1 LATSGNGPRDPG
13 TEARLA
19 RLGNE
24 FRLMRADT
32 SAMRSDV
39 SYMRGRIESLPT
51 TWQMVGMILAGNVG
65 LAGIL
70 PAAVK
75 LLGHP

>member
-1 LATSGNGPRDPG
+1 
-13 TEARLA
+13 
-19 RLGNE
+19 
-24 FRLMRADT
+24 
-32 SAMRSDV
+32 MRSDV